1 MTPDERYAT
10 KMAKYRSATSTLFD
24 WWRCVKCWI
33 WQRQLQS
40 SAKHFGC
47 QDISD
52 KKLLKHSQLLRK
64 YNGLNLSNIL
74 GKQNQKMQYA
84 CCCWDLGSGNGGQ
97 RKTAKVTLTASWWGE
112 TVFLLP
118 CLLRRPATSSST
130 WDRPSTWWV
139 PVVASNTYR
148 LVVMEPQLRE
158 KDFPSLPVSQMFRNK
173 TQKKRMIGIQK
184 RLVFG
189 LKFKIFA

>member
-10 KMAKYRSATSTLFD
+10 KKAKYKRAASTLCD

-52 KKLLKHSQLLRK
+52 KTLLKHSQLLRNYKCPEFFK
-64 YNGLNLSNIL
+64 YFRKPKSEDAICLLLL
-74 GKQNQKMQYA
+74 GT
-84 CCCWDLGSGNGGQ
+84 WIWEWWQ

-173 TQKKRMIGIQK
+173 TQKKRMTENTKTSCFRSQI
-184 RLVFG
+184 
-189 LKFKIFA
+189 